1 MYYSKLK
8 SIANCSVPLG
18 PLVGFSPGRIFVLK
32 YPVQLC
38 FLSLLLCSGEPPA
51 CSWHSPGRCLSRT
64 WHSNLKMIY
73 IHNYFSMY
81 TVLICCDENSWHQTI
96 HVTYLD
102 LRSLSCSVTLFSPLM
117 TLRMRAK
124 AFSAS
129 RRELFAV

>member
-18 PLVGFSPGRIFVLK
+18 PLVGFSPGRIFALE

-38 FLSLLLCSGEPPA
+38 FLSLLLYSDEPPA
-51 CSWHSPGRCLSRT
+51 CSWHSPGLCLPRT
-64 WHSNLKMIY
+64 WHSDLKMIY
-73 IHNYFSMY
+73 IYNNRCI
-81 TVLICCDENSWHQTI
+81 LICCDENSWHQTI